1 MKNAAARETLVDQV
15 VRHIQTEI
23 AQNRLRAN
31 EKISENPIADRL
43 RISRSP
49 IREAFRILERDGL
62 IKLVPGK
69 GAHVSEVTPED
80 ACEIF
85 LLRSYLI
92 GLAVR
97 LASVELTPKD
107 LSKYKNWIKQLR
119 LAAARRDSGK
129 FLEITSAVE
138 RFFTRHC
145 GSPRLTRFIDILG
158 NPCLRYRAF
167 LTSVPGYMAQVAALH
182 AGIAAAIERNDPDK
196 AESLRREISEKGRQL
211 IDEYFLAHGKKREP
225 KLAIS

>member
-1 MKNAAARETLVDQV
+1 MKNAALSESLVDHV

-23 AQNRLRAN
+23 AQNRLRPN
-31 EKISENPIADRL
+31 EKISENPIAKQL
-43 RISRSP
+43 HISRSP
-49 IREAFRILERDGL
+49 IREAFRMLERDGL
-62 IKLVPGK
+62 IRLVPGQ

-97 LASVELTPKD
+97 LASLELTPKN
-107 LSKYKNWIKQLR
+107 LWKYKNWVKQLR
-119 LAAARRDSGK
+119 RAAAQKHGAR

-138 RFFTRHC
+138 KFFTRHS
-145 GSPRLTRFIDILG
+145 GSARLTRFIEMLG

-167 LTSVPGYMAQVAALH
+167 LTSVPGYMSEVAALH
-182 AGIAAAIERNDPDK
+182 ADIATAIEKHDAEK
-196 AESLRREISEKGRQL
+196 AESLRREISEKGRNL
-211 IDEYFLAHGKKREP
+211 IYQYFLTHGKARER
-225 KLAIS
+225 KLARS

>member
-1 MKNAAARETLVDQV
+1 MKDGTGTETLVDQV

-31 EKISENPIADRL
+31 EKISEIPIAAQL
-43 RISRSP
+43 GISRSP
-49 IREAFRILERDGL
+49 VREAFRILERDGL

-69 GAHVSEVTPED
+69 GAHVTEVTPED

-97 LASVELTPKD
+97 LASSGLTEKE
-107 LSKYKNWIKQLR
+107 LSKYKNWVKQLR
-119 LAAARRDSGK
+119 VAAAERDAGK
-129 FLEITSAVE
+129 FLEIASAVE

-145 GSPRLTRFIDILG
+145 GSPRLTRFIEMLG

-167 LTSVPGYMAQVAALH
+167 LTSVPGYMAQVAAMH
-182 AGIAAAIERNDPDK
+182 AGIAAAIEQNDPDR

-211 IDEYFLAHGKKREP
+211 IDEYFLSHGK
-225 KLAIS
+225 

>member
-1 MKNAAARETLVDQV
+1 MKNAALSETLVDRV
-15 VRHIQTEI
+15 VQHIQREI
-23 AQNRLRAN
+23 AQDRLRPN
-31 EKISENPIADRL
+31 EKISENPIAKQL
-43 RISRSP
+43 HMSRSP

-97 LASVELTPKD
+97 LASLELTPKD
-107 LSKYKNWIKQLR
+107 LWKYKDWVKQLR
-119 LAAARRDSGK
+119 RAAARNDGAK

-145 GSPRLTRFIDILG
+145 ASARLTRFIEMIG

-167 LTSVPGYMAQVAALH
+167 LTSVPGYMSEVAALH
-182 AGIAAAIERNDPDK
+182 AGIAAAIEKHDAEK
-196 AESLRREISEKGRQL
+196 AESLRREISEKGRSL
-211 IDEYFLAHGKKREP
+211 IYRYFLTLGKGRER
-225 KLAIS
+225 KLARS

>member
-1 MKNAAARETLVDQV
+1 MKNGTGTETLVDQV

-31 EKISENPIADRL
+31 EKISEIPIAEQL
-43 RISRSP
+43 GISRSP
-49 IREAFRILERDGL
+49 VREAFRILERDGL
-62 IKLVPGK
+62 IKLEPGR
-69 GAHVSEVTPED
+69 GAHVTEITPED

-97 LASVELTPKD
+97 LASGGLTAKE
-107 LSKYKNWIKQLR
+107 LSKYKNWVKQLR
-119 LAAARRDSGK
+119 LAAAQRDAGK
-129 FLEITSAVE
+129 FLEIASAVE

-145 GSPRLTRFIDILG
+145 GSPRLTRFIDMLG
-158 NPCLRYRAF
+158 NPCIRYRAF
-167 LTSVPGYMAQVAALH
+167 LTSVPGYMAQVAAMH
-182 AGIAAAIERNDPDK
+182 AGIAAAIEQNDPEK

-211 IDEYFLAHGKKREP
+211 IDEYFLAHGK
-225 KLAIS
+225 